1 MISVPDASL
10 SAAATIV
17 SLGLADRVARQWRA
31 RRRPYQ
37 LAWAIALGL
46 FAIGAA
52 CQLVGATVGWSG
64 PVYRVWYASGALLAA
79 AWLGQGTVLLLAGR
93 RLGLILTGLL
103 VAGSLAGTVVVAAVP
118 IDLIRG
124 TTGGA
129 ASGAGFPDT
138 TRLLTPV
145 FNVYGTAAL
154 VVGAALSTWRW
165 VWGGGNGRRAAG
177 TALIGLGAIIV
188 ASGGTLTRLG
198 APGVLYASE
207 LLGVVTIFVGFT
219 LTDSA
224 RGVVPTPSAEW
235 LDRRRGRVQ
244 AFGIAFG
251 VLGIFGAL
259 AVLPVLPWTMGIVT
273 DVKYSYTDT
282 VPADNEGTYLVTD
295 KGAMELYAWAVE
307 PEDFPPD
314 APSMPLGS
322 VHEIVVVQKVFD
334 DVSKYQLYNLDT
346 ETLIPWGGSSAD
358 GTELTLHPREL
369 PAGQYVLVVPSSGM
383 FGGESMDYFRVL

>member
-1 MISVPDASL
+1 MTPAPDAIL

-17 SLGLADRVARQWRA
+17 SLGLADRVARQWRT

-46 FAIGAA
+46 FAVGAA
-52 CQLVGATVGWSG
+52 CQLVGATAGWSAAA
-64 PVYRVWYASGALLAA
+64 YRVWYASGALLAA

-93 RLGLILTGLL
+93 RVGVVLSGLL
-103 VAGSLAGTVVVAAVP
+103 VAGSLVGVFLVAAAPV
-118 IDLIRG
+118 DLIRG
-124 TTGGA
+124 TAGGTA
-129 ASGAGFPDT
+129 TGAGFPDA
-138 TRLLTPV
+138 TRLLTPI

-154 VVGAALSTWRW
+154 VVGAGLSSWRW

-177 TALIGLGAIIV
+177 TALIGLGAIVV
-188 ASGGTLTRLG
+188 ASGGTLTRFG
-198 APGVLYASE
+198 TPGVLYASE
-207 LLGVVTIFVGFT
+207 LIGVVTIFAGFT

-224 RGVVPTPSAEW
+224 RGPVPAPTTEW

-273 DVKYSYTDT
+273 NVKYSYTDT
-282 VPADNEGTYLVTD
+282 VPADNEGAYLVTD
-295 KGAMELYAWAVE
+295 KGAMELYPWEVE

-346 ETLIPWGGSSAD
+346 ESLIPWAGSSTD

-369 PAGQYVLVVPSSGM
+369 PGGEYVLVVPSSGM